1 MAYTLPEVY
10 DAIRKADSAGDGE
23 AVLRLVAYADKLKA
37 PKVEAAPKKESSIAG
52 DLLAGAVRGAGS
64 IGATLLTP
72 IDAAARAV
80 GVQNDFIGRIDRR
93 QAMDQALGGMGVDT
107 DSLAFGAGKLGAE
120 IAGTMGVGGAL
131 ARGAAM
137 LPGVARA
144 APVLDA
150 IGSAG
155 FKAGGLTGARGVG
168 ARMLGGGVTGGASAA
183 LVNPDDADT
192 GAAIGAL
199 LPPALQAAGAAGR
212 AVGGAL
218 RSPQKRGG
226 AEIAKALDLNDPQ
239 AVQAAIAQLRA
250 AQSLVP
256 GSVPTAAQ
264 ALQTPQ
270 AGILQRV
277 LSDSKGGAALQEQ
290 IAAQNAARLAALEGV
305 APTNPT
311 GFASARQDMGEAIGR
326 YAIPARNAARAN
338 TSRLYGEVPQ
348 DEAMLYL
355 PELASI
361 RDRYFGPGVFT
372 DRGAV
377 DKAVSTAQKIGTL
390 ELPAMQTAKAGKVQG
405 ATLSQAIRGL
415 GGISIKD
422 NSGLRGEVSAL
433 RGELKNL
440 VRVNGGRS
448 PADIAEAMYE
458 AGYLADNTTESLF
471 DALRAEAR
479 GEFSFGMN
487 AGIDDY
493 ARAQA
498 ERAMGDA
505 PGAQV
510 VPKKVTL
517 QDFEGLRRSIGQ
529 EQRAAGMS
537 GNDTAAKALGD
548 MKTALDARID
558 EVVRGDG
565 AIDENLPLDWADKL
579 TAARGSKRAEV
590 ERFGT
595 GPQASIFKRG
605 GDGQPMVQGGEIAAK
620 FWGNRPG
627 LADDVKSFRRLIDDN
642 PRLLGQFRSMVT
654 TEGASTQTAA
664 GNLSS
669 KFVRWVDNT
678 LPGLEAAF
686 DRQEVQALKRIAEDL
701 KRADKAA
708 SAGMARGSNTYQNAQ
723 NALSL
728 GMLDSPLF
736 QSLAVRA
743 PMPLAVPVQWMRDT
757 ARTAKAERMAGLL
770 SDAGLTADA
779 LMAGALQPASGGLL
793 SQRASGLLLRSA
805 PLMGGDR

>member
-1 MAYTLPEVY
+1 MAYTLAEVY
-10 DAIRKADSAGDGE
+10 DAIRKADAAGDGDS
-23 AVLRLVAYADKLKA
+23 VLRLAAYADKLKA
-37 PKVEAAPKKESSIAG
+37 SKQETPKKDSSMAG

-64 IGATLLTP
+64 IGATVLAP

-80 GVQNDFIGRIDRR
+80 GVQNDFIGRTDRR
-93 QAMDQALGGMGVDT
+93 QAMDEALSSLGADT
-107 DSLAFGAGKLGAE
+107 DSLAFGAGKLGTE

-137 LPGVARA
+137 LPGAARA

-150 IGSAG
+150 ISSAG

-199 LPPALQAAGAAGR
+199 LPPALQAAGVVGR

-218 RSPQKRGG
+218 RSPQKKGG

-239 AVQAAIAQLRA
+239 AVRDAVARLRA

-270 AGILQRV
+270 AGVLQRV
-277 LSDSKGGAALQEQ
+277 MADSKGGAALQQ
-290 IAAQNAARLAALEGV
+290 QLAAQNAARLAALEGV

-311 GFASARQDMGEAIGR
+311 GFASARQDMGEAIAR
-326 YAIPARNAARAN
+326 YAIPARQSARAN

-355 PELASI
+355 PELGAI
-361 RDRYFGPGVFT
+361 RDNYFGPGVFT

-377 DKAVSTAQKIGTL
+377 DKAVSTAQKIGTMD
-390 ELPAMQTAKAGKVQG
+390 LPAIQPMRGGKVQG
-405 ATLSQAIRGL
+405 ATLSQAVRGL
-415 GGISIKD
+415 GGISVKD
-422 NSGLRGEVSAL
+422 NSGLRGEVAAL

-440 VRVNGGRS
+440 VRVNGGKS
-448 PADIAEAMYE
+448 PADVAEAMHE
-458 AGYLADNTTESLF
+458 AGYLAEPSTEALF

-493 ARAQA
+493 ARAA
-498 ERAMGDA
+498 SERAMGDA

-510 VPKKVTL
+510 IPKKVTL
-517 QDFEGLRRSIGQ
+517 KELEGLRRSIGQ
-529 EQRAAGMS
+529 EQRAAGMA

-548 MKTALDARID
+548 MKKALDDRID

-565 AIDENLPLDWADKL
+565 AMDENLPIDWADKL
-579 TAARGSKRAEV
+579 TAARASKRAEV

-595 GPQASIFKRG
+595 GPQAAIFKRG
-605 GDGQPMVQGGEIAAK
+605 GDGQPMVQGGEVAAK

-627 LADDVKSFRRLIDDN
+627 LADDVKSFRRLVDDN

-654 TEGASTQTAA
+654 TEGASTATAG

-678 LPGLEAAF
+678 LPGLEATF
-686 DRQEVQALKRIAEDL
+686 DKGEVQALKRIAADI
-701 KRADKAA
+701 KRADGA
-708 SAGMARGSNTYQNAQ
+708 SAAGMARGSNTYQNAQ

-743 PMPLAVPVQWMRDT
+743 PMPLAAPIQWMRDN
-757 ARTAKAERMAGLL
+757 ARTEKAERMAGLL
-770 SDAGLTADA
+770 SDAGMTADA
-779 LMAGALQPASGGLL
+779 LMAGAMQPPNLGLL
-793 SQRASGLLLRSA
+793 GSPAAGGFLLRSA
-805 PLMGGDR
+805 PLLAGDR

>member
-10 DAIRKADSAGDGE
+10 DAIRKADAAGDGE
-23 AVLRLVAYADKLKA
+23 AVMRLAAYADKLKA
-37 PKVEAAPKKESSIAG
+37 PKQEAAPKKESSMAG

-64 IGATLLTP
+64 IGATILAP
-72 IDAAARAV
+72 VDAAARAV
-80 GVQNDFIGRIDRR
+80 GVQNDFIGRTDRR
-93 QAMDQALGGMGVDT
+93 QAMDQALGGMGADT
-107 DSLAFGAGKLGAE
+107 DSLTFGGAKLLTE
-120 IAGTMGVGGAL
+120 IAGTAGVGGAL
-131 ARGAAM
+131 AKGAAL
-137 LPGVARA
+137 LPGAARM

-150 IGSAG
+150 VSSAG

-183 LVNPDDADT
+183 LVNPDDAGT
-192 GAAIGAL
+192 GAAIGAA
-199 LPPALQAAGAAGR
+199 LPPALQLAGATGR
-212 AVGGAL
+212 AVGGMR
-218 RSPQKRGG
+218 RSPQKKGG
-226 AEIAKALDLNDPQ
+226 AEIARALDLNDPQ
-239 AVQAAIAQLRA
+239 AVQAAVAQLRA

-270 AGILQRV
+270 AGVLQRV
-277 LSDSKGGAALQEQ
+277 MADSKGGAALQEQ
-290 IAAQNAARLAALEGV
+290 LAAQNAARLAALESV

-326 YAIPARNAARAN
+326 YAIPVRSAARAN

-348 DEAMLYL
+348 NEAMLYL
-355 PELASI
+355 PELAPI
-361 RDRYFGPGVFT
+361 RDKYFGPGVFT

-377 DKAVSTAQKIGTL
+377 DKAVSTAKQIGTL
-390 ELPAMQTAKAGKVQG
+390 EVPGILPTRAGKEPM
-405 ATLSQAIRGL
+405 TLAQAVRRAGGLSINNNSGVRGEL
-415 GGISIKD
+415 A
-422 NSGLRGEVSAL
+422 GLRGDI
-433 RGELKNL
+433 KNL
-440 VRVNGGRS
+440 IRTNGGMS
-448 PADIAEAMYE
+448 PARMAETMHE
-458 AGYLADNTTESLF
+458 AGYLPDNDVNTLLN
-471 DALRAEAR
+471 ALRGDAA
-479 GEFSFGMN
+479 GGFS
-487 AGIDDY
+487 ASSY
-493 ARAQA
+493 ADPSQLWRAQA
-498 ERAMGDA
+498 EAAMGDA
-505 PGAQV
+505 PLAQS

-517 QDFEGLRRSIGQ
+517 QELEGLRRSIGQ
-529 EQRAAGMS
+529 EQRTAGIS

-548 MKTALDARID
+548 MKAALDARID

-565 AIDENLPLDWADKL
+565 AIDENLPIDWADKL
-579 TAARGSKRAEV
+579 TAARASKRAEV

-605 GDGQPMVQGGEIAAK
+605 SDGQPMVQGGEIAAK

-627 LADDVKSFRRLIDDN
+627 LADDVKSLRRLVGDN

-654 TEGASTQTAA
+654 TEGASTQTVG
-664 GNLSS
+664 GNLTS

-678 LPGLEAAF
+678 LPGLEAGF
-686 DRQEVQALKRIAEDL
+686 DKAEVQSLKRIAADI
-701 KRADKAA
+701 KRSEQAA
-708 SAGMARGSNTYQNAQ
+708 AAGMARGSNTYQNAQ

-743 PMPLAVPVQWMRDT
+743 PMPLAVPLQWMRDT

-793 SQRASGLLLRSA
+793 GQRASGLLLRSA